1 MTALSIIQN
10 AAIDPGIGLR
20 QPSAVFGSSD
30 LTTLQ
35 LLQLAQRSGRQL
47 AKRHDWQAL
56 TVERTFTS
64 LNQVEQTGAIPSDYD
79 RLIYAADVWDRT
91 QNLKFAG
98 PTPSRVWQDL
108 QTNLTGGI
116 VGWWRLLGGELHIFP
131 AQDAGNTLAFEYI
144 SKNWCESSGGTG
156 QDAFAANTDVA
167 RIPEHL
173 IELEI
178 IWRWRKAKELDY
190 AEELA
195 TAEREIEKAC
205 ARDRGTGVIYPPPS
219 ESTLPPV
226 PTWPG
231 TITVP

>member
-1 MTALSIIQN
+1 MTCLSLVRD
-10 AAIDPGIGLR
+10 AAVRLGL
-20 QPSAVFGSSD
+20 QMPSVVATATD
-30 LTTLQ
+30 TTTR
-35 LLQLAQRSGRQL
+35 LLFNLANQEGDELSR
-47 AKRHDWQAL
+47 RHDWQAL

-79 RLIYAADVWDRT
+79 RLVYAADVWDRT

-116 VGWWRLLGGELHIFP
+116 VGWWRLLGGELNIFP

-156 QDAFAANTDVA
+156 QAAFAADTDVA
-167 RIPEHL
+167 KIPERL
-173 IELEI
+173 ITLGI
-178 IWRWRKAKELDY
+178 MWRYGAVTKGFDY
-190 AEELA
+190 AENLA
-195 TAEREIEKAC
+195 TYEREVEKAA

-219 ESTLPPV
+219 EGTMPPV

-231 TITVP
+231 TVTVP